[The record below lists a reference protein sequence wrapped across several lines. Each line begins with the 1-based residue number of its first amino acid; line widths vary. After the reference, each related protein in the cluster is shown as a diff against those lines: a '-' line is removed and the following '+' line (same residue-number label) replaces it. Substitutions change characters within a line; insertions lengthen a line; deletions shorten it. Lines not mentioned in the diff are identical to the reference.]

1 MILRKTLRETLRFQG
16 IGLHTG
22 TSSTV
27 LLHPAD
33 HLQGV
38 VFRKGDTTIPATL
51 EMVQETPRSTVLEKD
66 GERIGTVEHL
76 MSALFGMGIT
86 DVVVEVQGEEI
97 PAMDGSALP
106 FAEAF
111 QESTVDTGESMEATL
126 RAPVQI
132 QKEQARVVL
141 LPGDHLSVSFSL
153 RYEDPFLYT
162 QYLHLPNITP
172 EVYLREIA
180 PARTYLFE
188 AHIPLVRQAGLGKG
202 GSLENT
208 VILTEEGIRNPGGLR
223 FPDEPVRHKILDLL
237 GDLALV
243 GVPYRA
249 TILAE
254 RSGHEL
260 HLVAAKKLRDHLLLG
275 GSFTIHDILRW
286 MPHRFPFLLIDR
298 ILALNEARVVAV
310 KNVTYNEPFFQ
321 GHFPHDPIMPGV
333 LIIEAMAQ
341 AGGFLLLNRVENRE
355 NKLLYFSGI
364 DRVKFRRPVRPGD
377 QLILEARLLFF
388 KRNFARI
395 EATAH
400 VDGEKAVSGILTA
413 ALVEAPR

>member
-1 MILRKTLRETLRFQG
+1 MQRKTLREPLRFEG

-22 TSSTV
+22 THTTV
-27 LLHPAD
+27 YLHPAEGPS
-33 HLQGV
+33 GV
-38 VFRKGDTTIPATL
+38 VFRKGSVSFPATL
-51 EMVQETPRSTVLEKD
+51 ERVQETPRSTVLEYE
-66 GERIGTVEHL
+66 GERVGTVEHL

-97 PAMDGSALP
+97 PALDGSALP

-111 QESTVDTGESMEATL
+111 QENTVEMEETLEATL
-126 RAPVQI
+126 RVPVQV
-132 QKEQARVVL
+132 QKDHARVVF
-141 LPGDHLSVSFSL
+141 LPSQRLSVSFSL
-153 RYEDPFLYT
+153 RYEDPYLFT
-162 QYLHLPNITP
+162 QYTHFPELTP
-172 EVYLREIA
+172 EVYVREIA

-188 AHIPLVRQAGLGKG
+188 AHVERVRAAGLGRG
-202 GSLENT
+202 GSLDNT
-208 VILTEEGIRNPGGLR
+208 VILTEDGVRNPEGLR

-243 GVPYRA
+243 GIPYRA

-260 HLVAAKKLRDHLLLG
+260 HLQAARKLREHLLIG
-275 GSFTIHDILRW
+275 GAFTIHDILHW

-298 ILALNEARVVAV
+298 ILALNEEKVVAI

-321 GHFPHDPIMPGV
+321 GHFPRDPIMPGV

-341 AGGFLLLNRVENRE
+341 AGGFLLLNRVQNKD

-364 DRVKFRRPVRPGD
+364 DKVKFRRPVRPGD
-377 QLILEARLLFF
+377 QLLLEARLVFF
-388 KRNFARI
+388 RRNFARI
-395 EATAH
+395 EATAR
-400 VDGEKAVSGILTA
+400 VDGELAVSGVLTA
-413 ALVEAPR
+413 ALVEVPR